1 MMTMKEITIQGVACP
16 IYFGLRSLCD
26 FTKAQNTDF
35 ESTVTSAQALGSLDS
50 IVGLTVTGLN
60 EGARRTNS
68 DCRFT
73 DDEVWDFFDEEPELI
88 LAVSEIFMESITPLT
103 DKLGDLSKNPD
114 GPKKGRNRR

>member
-1 MMTMKEITIQGVACP
+1 MKEITIQGKIHP
-16 IYFGLRSLCD
+16 IHFGLRSLCD
-26 FTKAQNTDF
+26 FTKAQNADF

-68 DCRFT
+68 DRRFT